1 MNVQPIKTS
10 VFHEKQDLIAFIT
23 KHVPKLK
30 NDSVLVVTSK
40 IVALAEGRTAPLG
53 STKDKEKLIRSE
65 SEQGVKTKYTWLTVA
80 RGMLMASAGVDES
93 NADGEYVL
101 LPKDSYRSAA
111 ELRKKLK
118 QHYRT
123 RNLGVLIVD
132 SRTFPLRAG
141 AAGMAVGYAGFKG
154 VRDYRGTPDIFGRV
168 LQMSRANIAD
178 GLASAGVLVM
188 GEGKERQP
196 LAVIENAPVE
206 FAERVSKKEL
216 QIPLDDDMYHPFLK
230 KSFGKSRRTKGKRK

>member
-1 MNVQPIKTS
+1 MNVKPIKTN
-10 VFHEKQDLIAFIT
+10 VFHEGENLAAFIT

-30 NDSVLVVTSK
+30 NGSVLAVTSK
-40 IVALAEGRTAPLG
+40 IVALAEGRTAEPG

-65 SEQGVKTKYTWLTVA
+65 SEKSVKTKYTWLTVA
-80 RGMLMASAGVDES
+80 HGMLMASAGVDES
-93 NADGEYVL
+93 NADGKYVL
-101 LPKDSYRSAA
+101 LPRDSYTSAA
-111 ELRKKLK
+111 ALRRQLRK
-118 QHYRT
+118 HYKVKK
-123 RNLGVLIVD
+123 LGVVIVD

-154 VRDYRGTPDIFGRV
+154 VRDYRGTKDIFGRV

-178 GLASAGVLVM
+178 GLASAAVLVM

-206 FAERVSKKEL
+206 FTDRVQKKEL

-230 KSFGKSRRTKGKRK
+230 KSFGKSRSRKGKRK